1 MQIINSCEEENPD
14 MDSEKIMEKAMEKIK
29 ELVVDKLAA
38 DIMLFNSGIIEDK
51 EVLNEVLK
59 YIEKHYKC
67 SFNVIGS
74 EIKIYYTE

>member
-1 MQIINSCEEENPD
+1 MRNQQLKKN
-14 MDSEKIMEKAMEKIK
+14 EKIK

-51 EVLNEVLK
+51 EILNAVIK

-74 EIKIYYTE
+74 EIKISHAE